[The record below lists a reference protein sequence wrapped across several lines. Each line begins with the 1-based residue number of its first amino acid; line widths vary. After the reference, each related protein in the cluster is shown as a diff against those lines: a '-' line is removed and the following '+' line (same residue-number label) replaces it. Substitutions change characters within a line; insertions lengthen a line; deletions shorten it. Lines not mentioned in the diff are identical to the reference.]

1 MEWRLL
7 EAFSRCI
14 HPSLRAL
21 IRTAISEQPWAFLI
35 CLFEWLSP
43 SLWSSC
49 FLWRKPMWK
58 PCMCVNTH
66 PYYVS
71 KWLSAKKKSKKL
83 QSFPSYFSCLSSW
96 AILEQN
102 MYILRIIIKKKK
114 TYPNHLVLTEI
125 KSCCIIM
132 IITVKSLFFHFFW
145 WLINSYC
152 FLNESF

>member
-102 MYILRIIIKKKK
+102 MYILRIIIIKKNISKPSGFNWNKK
-114 TYPNHLVLTEI
+114 LLYNHDNNSKEFVLSLLLMTY
-125 KSCCIIM
+125 
-132 IITVKSLFFHFFW
+132 
-145 WLINSYC
+145 
-152 FLNESF
+152 

>member
-58 PCMCVNTH
+58 PCVCVNTH

-102 MYILRIIIKKKK
+102 MYILRIIIIKKNISKPSGFNWNKK
-114 TYPNHLVLTEI
+114 LLYNHDNNSKEFVLSLLLMTY
-125 KSCCIIM
+125 
-132 IITVKSLFFHFFW
+132 
-145 WLINSYC
+145 
-152 FLNESF
+152 